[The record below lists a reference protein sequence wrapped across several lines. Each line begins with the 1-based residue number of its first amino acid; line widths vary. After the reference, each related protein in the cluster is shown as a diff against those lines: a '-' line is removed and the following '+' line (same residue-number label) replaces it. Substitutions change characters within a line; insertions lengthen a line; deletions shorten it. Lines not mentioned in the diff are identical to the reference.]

1 MANGTNLTKS
11 RRALMERGEAN
22 GAALAVTS
30 LIERGVTTV
39 FGLPGIQLDAF
50 FSALYDHR
58 SRITVIDSRHEQG
71 AAYMALGYAEATGK
85 PGVFTVVPGP
95 GMLNAGAA
103 IATAYACGSPMLALI
118 GQVQSTRIGEG
129 HGELHE
135 LPDQAGIVSRLVRSH
150 ELVLSPQR
158 VSPAIHNALDALER
172 PGAGPAAIELPP
184 DVLAAR
190 LPADSPPANTA
201 PNAAHSEKQ
210 DSNELASLAELIRG
224 ARRPIIFAGRGAA
237 AAADELRRLAHR
249 CGIPVVAQ
257 GRAKGIL
264 DDRDPL
270 SLNYLSAAELWSG
283 CDLAIAVGTRM
294 KHPLRAWP
302 RPQGMQLVVIDIDP
316 LSAPAIGEADL
327 FIRSDARMAL
337 AGLMELLPDLPVS
350 FRPEIL
356 AAKKSAA
363 AKMECGLA
371 PQMAMLRA
379 IRAVLPE
386 DGIIVTDYTQVGYV
400 ANAAFPAS
408 QAGNLIT
415 SGYQGTLGY
424 AFPTAIGAKVAHP
437 NRQVVAIAGDGGFL
451 FAATELATAVKHR
464 IGVVTLVFN
473 DGRFGNVRR
482 IQETVYGGRVIATD
496 LTNPDFLAFAKSF
509 GAYGERA
516 RTPAELEQALNA
528 AFGRDLPT
536 VIEVPVGE
544 FPDPW
549 PLILPQLPD
558 SAVR

>member
-1 MANGTNLTKS
+1 MANGMDLTED
-11 RRALMERGEAN
+11 RRDSIAQEEAN
-22 GAALAVTS
+22 GATLAVTS

-39 FGLPGIQLDAF
+39 FGLPGIQLDAL
-50 FSALYDHR
+50 FSALHDHR
-58 SRITVIDSRHEQG
+58 SRVKVIDSRHEQG
-71 AAYMALGYAEATGK
+71 AAYMAFGYAEAAGK

-103 IATAYACGSPMLALI
+103 IATAYACGSPVLALI
-118 GQVQSTRIGEG
+118 GQVDSTRIGKCY
-129 HGELHE
+129 GELHE

-150 ELVLSPQR
+150 ELVFSPQH
-158 VSPAIHNALDALER
+158 VALAIHNALDILGR
-172 PGAGPAAIELPP
+172 PGFGPAAIELPP
-184 DVLAAR
+184 DVLAAKVSSGHS
-190 LPADSPPANTA
+190 PASATPHATDGEEQNRSR
-201 PNAAHSEKQ
+201 
-210 DSNELASLAELIRG
+210 LASLAGLIRS
-224 ARRPIIFAGRGAA
+224 ARRPLIFAGRGAV
-237 AAADELRRLAHR
+237 AAADELRRLAHAY
-249 CGIPVVAQ
+249 GIPVVAQ

-270 SLNYLSAAELWSG
+270 SLNFLSAAELWSD

-302 RPQGMQLVVIDIDP
+302 RPEGMRLAVIDIDP
-316 LSAPAIGEADL
+316 HSAPAVREADL
-327 FIRSDARMAL
+327 FIRSDARTAL
-337 AGLMELLPDLPVS
+337 PGLIELLPDLTVAS
-350 FRPEIL
+350 RPEITV
-356 AAKKSAA
+356 AKKTGAA
-363 AKMECGLA
+363 RMENALA
-371 PQMAMLRA
+371 PQMEMIRA
-379 IRAVLPE
+379 IRSALPE
-386 DGIIVTDYTQVGYV
+386 DGVIVTDYTQVGYV

-408 QAGNLIT
+408 QPGTLIT

-437 NRQVVAIAGDGGFL
+437 NRQVVAIAGDGGFM

-464 IGVVTLVFN
+464 IGVVTLIFN
-473 DGRFGNVRR
+473 DGRYGNVRR

-496 LTNPDFLAFAKSF
+496 LTNPDFPAFARSF

-516 RTPAELEQALNA
+516 RTPAELEQALSD

-549 PLILPQLPD
+549 PWILPGLPD
-558 SAVR
+558 QAKG

>member
-1 MANGTNLTKS
+1 MESTEA
-11 RRALMERGEAN
+11 RRGSTERGEAN
-22 GAALAVTS
+22 GATLVVTS
-30 LIERGVTTV
+30 LIGRGVDTI
-39 FGLPGIQLDAF
+39 FGLPGIQLDAL
-50 FSALYDHR
+50 FSALHDHR
-58 SRITVIDSRHEQG
+58 SQITVIDSRHEQG

-118 GQVQSTRIGEG
+118 GQVQSNRIGKG

-158 VSPAIHNALDALER
+158 VTPAIHNALDVLGR

-184 DVLAAR
+184 DVLAAKV
-190 LPADSPPANTA
+190 PAVGSSANADSD
-201 PNAAHSEKQ
+201 AAENQ
-210 DSNELASLAELIRG
+210 EQNGNQLASLAALIRS
-224 ARRPIIFAGRGAA
+224 ARRPCIFAGRGAVA
-237 AAADELRRLAHR
+237 AANELRRLAHAGR
-249 CGIPVVAQ
+249 IPVVAQ

-264 DDRDPL
+264 DDHDPL
-270 SLNYLSAAELWSG
+270 SLNFLAAAELWSD

-302 RPQGMQLVVIDIDP
+302 RPEGMRLAVIDIDP
-316 LSAPAIGEADL
+316 LSAPAVGEADL
-327 FIRSDARMAL
+327 YIRSDARAAL
-337 AGLMELLPDLPVS
+337 DGLMELLPDFPVS
-350 FRPEIL
+350 SRPEIE
-356 AAKKSAA
+356 AARKTAA
-363 AKMECGLA
+363 ARMESALA
-371 PQMAMLRA
+371 PQIAMLHA
-379 IRAVLPE
+379 IRAALPG

-400 ANAAFPAS
+400 ANAAFPVS
-408 QAGNLIT
+408 QPGTLIT
-415 SGYQGTLGY
+415 PGYQGTLGY

-437 NRQVVAIAGDGGFL
+437 DRQVVAIAGDGGFM

-464 IGVVTLVFN
+464 IGLVTLIFN

-496 LTNPDFLAFAKSF
+496 LTNPDFPAFARSF

-516 RTPAELEQALNA
+516 RTPAELEQALSE

-549 PLILPQLPD
+549 PLILPQLPG
-558 SAVR
+558 STVG